1 MKVIQPN
8 SPELRE
14 LKAKAI
20 AEMDKPLL
28 AKIRAADGEEFVFC
42 ETFFEC
48 LQAASQVTPL
58 KSPVIVSTEVE
69 NVILK
74 AMRGD
79 E

>member
-1 MKVIQPN
+1 MKIVQPN

-20 AEMDKPLL
+20 ASLDKPLL
-28 AKIRAADGEEFVFC
+28 AKIRAVEDQEFVFC

-48 LQAASQVTPL
+48 LQATSQVTPL
-58 KSPVIVSTEVE
+58 KSPIIVATEVE
-69 NVILK
+69 NVILQT
-74 AMRGD
+74 MRGD

>member
-20 AEMDKPLL
+20 ASLDKPLL
-28 AKIRAADGEEFVFC
+28 AKIRAVEDQEFVFC

-48 LQAASQVTPL
+48 LQVASMDPPET
-58 KSPVIVSTEVE
+58 SPVIVSTEVE
-69 NVILK
+69 NVILQT
-74 AMRGD
+74 MRGD